1 MTISLFLYSKARINN
16 SVQYL
21 TYTLCTFQHS
31 EIFLLEQPT
40 TSAALGLERGSQIRQ
55 VREKWTL
62 A

>member
-21 TYTLCTFQHS
+21 TYTLYTFQHS
-31 EIFLLEQPT
+31 EIIVLEQPT
-40 TSAALGLERGSQIRQ
+40 TSAALGLERGAQIWR
-55 VREKWTL
+55 VREKWTV